1 MYNNKV
7 KLLAILLLAVCA
19 TTGCS
24 KKDDL
29 KSSTIVF
36 DSTHSAAYVVD
47 GQQYYANP
55 QTDEEWA
62 AFFDRMLALAEEGR
76 TVHFWRTEQQS
87 QFVASKE
94 VITFTTK
101 DRKKANAWAAE
112 MTAEGYTVSVTYD
125 QQTGIYT
132 CTAIG

>member
-1 MYNNKV
+1 MNRRIFRLFVFLSVMGCVTTSCTKEELTE
-7 KLLAILLLAVCA
+7 KPSAV
-19 TTGCS
+19 
-24 KKDDL
+24 
-29 KSSTIVF
+29 V
-36 DSTHSAAYVVD
+36 SAQSVAYVVD

>member
-1 MYNNKV
+1 MNRRIFRLFVFLSVMGCVTTSCTKEELTE
-7 KLLAILLLAVCA
+7 KPSAV
-19 TTGCS
+19 
-24 KKDDL
+24 
-29 KSSTIVF
+29 V
-36 DSTHSAAYVVD
+36 SAQSVAYVVD

-112 MTAEGYTVSVTYD
+112 MTAEGYTVSVTYG